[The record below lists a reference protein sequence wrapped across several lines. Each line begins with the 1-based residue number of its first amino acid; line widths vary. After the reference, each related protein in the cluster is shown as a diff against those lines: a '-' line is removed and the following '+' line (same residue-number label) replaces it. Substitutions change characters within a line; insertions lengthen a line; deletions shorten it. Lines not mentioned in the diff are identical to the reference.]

1 MKLFKKS
8 VKKVSLEDLIKAQEN
23 NLKECQKVVDMYSVM
38 VYTKVS

>member
-8 VKKVSLEDLIKAQEN
+8 AKKVSLEDLIKSQKK